1 MTTLFTDNE
10 ESVLKVELEPGFIGP
25 KRERRHI
32 PVGAFY
38 GETFCIGL
46 AAAAPNMVFTPLDLA
61 KVRMQSNPYF
71 YRSIAST
78 WKSKIF
84 RLIFL

>member
-1 MTTLFTDNE
+1 MATLFTDEE

-38 GETFCIGL
+38 TETFCIGL

-71 YRSIAST
+71 YSSIAST
-78 WKSKIF
+78 WKSKSSVI
-84 RLIFL
+84 LFL